1 MFNQPL
7 THFKEETAYRHLGC
21 FDVRSGKPCSARLN
35 AGSDLSR
42 KFHDYSLLDYI
53 RRLRKDGVIVDLDCS
68 HSEDKVGHF

>member
-1 MFNQPL
+1 M
-7 THFKEETAYRHLGC
+7 
-21 FDVRSGKPCSARLN
+21 RSGKPCSARLN

-42 KFHDYSLLDYI
+42 KFHDYSLLDYT